1 MQELSKSKTK
11 QLMARARM
19 QKARVHIGMNG
30 VTKPVMQAMKRAFD
44 GMCTHPEPSD
54 VVRVKVHPT
63 FSGDLQALID
73 QMCEPSGAVFDKQD
87 APYLV
92 FWKPKA

>member
-1 MQELSKSKTK
+1 
-11 QLMARARM
+11 MARARM

-44 GMCTHPEPSD
+44 GMCTHPEPCD

-63 FSGDLQALID
+63 FDGDLQALID
-73 QMCEPSGAVFDKQD
+73 QMCEASGAVFVKQD
-87 APYLV
+87 APFLV